1 MILTLLSHQ
10 WKSFWRRRGAGRN
23 LALQLVFGLLILY
36 LLGCAVVL
44 GFVLKRLLQQF
55 FPHQDIIE
63 LFCSFIL
70 YYFCFDIVLRM
81 AIQELPVLTVTP
93 YLSQNIRRRQLVSF
107 LNMRS
112 LFQFFN
118 LLPLILFFPFILTA
132 MPPAYGWTATTA
144 FAVGI
149 LSFTAFNHF
158 VLLYIKRKIIIN
170 SWWMIGFI
178 GLLLVCI
185 VLDRMDI
192 LPIRQ
197 LSIAYFTGLL
207 HYPWL
212 VTVPVVAAILAFGT
226 NRSMLLH
233 NLYVEEIRSGQKR
246 RRSFDY
252 GWLRHWGAVG
262 DLMALDMRLIARNR
276 RPRSVMM
283 MAAAFLLYGF
293 IFYQPI
299 NLQPMKFLPLLFC
312 GLFMTGL
319 FLINYGRFGFAWQSG
334 HFDGLLAA
342 NLSIEEYVRSKS
354 TLYMLTTTLAFI
366 ATTAYG
372 FIDRRLVIIEA
383 AAWLYNIGVTVP
395 MSLWAS
401 MLNYRAID
409 LDKSAMF
416 NYQGSSGAEMFYSM
430 AVFFSPFLIYL
441 PVSLIFS
448 PWTGIAAI
456 AALGAL
462 GLLFRER
469 LIVLLTKEFYHRK
482 YRMLQGFRE
491 K

>member
-1 MILTLLSHQ
+1 MIFTLLSHQ

-23 LALQLVFGLLILY
+23 LALQLLFGFLILY

-44 GFVLKRLLQQF
+44 GFALKPLLQQL

-63 LFCSFIL
+63 IFCGFTL
-70 YYFCFDIVLRM
+70 YYFGLDIVIRLAM
-81 AIQELPVLTVTP
+81 QELPVLTVTP

-107 LNMRS
+107 LNIRS
-112 LFQFFN
+112 VFHFFN

-132 MPPAYGWTATTA
+132 MPPAYSWPATIA
-144 FAVGI
+144 FAVGV
-149 LSFTAFNHF
+149 LSLTAFNHF
-158 VLLYIKRKIIIN
+158 LLLYTKRKIIIN
-170 SWWMIGFI
+170 SWWMIGCI
-178 GLLLVCI
+178 GLLLACS
-185 VLDRMDI
+185 VLDRMNI
-192 LPIRQ
+192 LPIRKM
-197 LSIAYFTGLL
+197 STAYFTGLL
-207 HYPWL
+207 HHPWL
-212 VTVPVVAAILAFGT
+212 AAVPVVMATLAFET
-226 NRSMLLH
+226 NRRMLLR

-283 MAAAFLLYGF
+283 ISAAFLCYGF
-293 IFYQPI
+293 IFYQPRNI
-299 NLQPMKFLPLLFC
+299 QPMNFLMVLFC
-312 GLFMTGL
+312 GLFMTGV
-319 FLINYGRFGFAWQSG
+319 FLIQYGRFGFAWQSR

-342 NLSIEEYVRSKS
+342 NLSIEEYIRSKS
-354 TLYMLTTTLAFI
+354 TLYMLATTLAFI
-366 ATTAYG
+366 VSTVYG
-372 FIDRRLVIIEA
+372 FLDWRLVLIEG
-383 AAWLYNIGVTVP
+383 AAWLYNMGVTVP
-395 MSLWAS
+395 LSLWAS

-409 LDKSAMF
+409 IDKSAMF
-416 NYQGSSGAEMFYSM
+416 NYQGSGGAETFYSVV
-430 AVFFSPFLIYL
+430 VFLSPFLIYL

-456 AALGAL
+456 AATGAI
-462 GLLFRER
+462 GLLFRGR